1 MVGLIALARP
11 ILFLLYPGQP
21 EDSAL
26 AVPTLQV
33 LSLGIV
39 CLSILRTF
47 SSVLQGIGKPAIPVI
62 NLSIGVICKFII
74 TYILVG
80 IPAFN
85 INGAAAGNVA
95 AYGITAI
102 LNYRAMHK
110 LTGTNLDIIGT
121 FIKPAI
127 ASLVMGG
134 AAHGTYILVFKVLGS
149 NSLATLLAMMVAV
162 AVYAVAVFVT
172 KCLGSEE
179 ILMMPKGEKILKLT
193 DKLHLTNK

>member
-1 MVGLIALARP
+1 MQYLHYKFYRLV
-11 ILFLLYPGQP
+11 
-21 EDSAL
+21 
-26 AVPTLQV
+26 
-33 LSLGIV
+33 IV

-47 SSVLQGIGKPAIPVI
+47 SSVLQGIGKPAIPVV

-110 LTGTNLDIIGT
+110 LTGTNINIVG
-121 FIKPAI
+121 
-127 ASLVMGG
+127 
-134 AAHGTYILVFKVLGS
+134 
-149 NSLATLLAMMVAV
+149 TLLSQQSR
-162 AVYAVAVFVT
+162 
-172 KCLGSEE
+172 LLLWGRGSW
-179 ILMMPKGEKILKLT
+179 IIRASI
-193 DKLHLTNK
+193 